1 MKYAVIAGA
10 LALAS
15 TPTFATEQ
23 LTPLSYDYV
32 ELGYT
37 VTSIDEVDDLSF
49 AGYMATFSK
58 QFAESWYVKG
68 LYSQVSDDISD
79 TDTFNGGRVYY
90 GNEYVGD
97 SQYTYFDKLDV
108 ELTRYEIGVGYIHA
122 ISDVTSID
130 FSAQYGQFKFTTETT
145 VFEEDIYEDNVFYSN
160 ESRYSDSET
169 ADILSLNAQVRHLLS
184 DSFEVNAGIGYERL
198 HDEQSDNSVVLKAGA
213 NYFFTPSFSVAGFYR
228 QLSDYNDIALTA
240 RYNF

>member
-15 TPTFATEQ
+15 TSTLATEQ

-49 AGYMATFSK
+49 AGYMATLSK
-58 QFAESWYVKG
+58 QFADNWYVKG

-79 TDTFNGGRVYY
+79 TDTYNSGRVYY
-90 GNEYVGD
+90 DGEYVGD

-108 ELTRYEIGVGYIHA
+108 ELTRYEIGIGYIHA
-122 ISDVTSID
+122 ISNVTHLDYSV
-130 FSAQYGQFKFTTETT
+130 QYGRLKFTTDTT
-145 VFEEDIYEDNVFYSN
+145 LFEEDIYEDNVFYSY

-169 ADILSLNAQVRHLLS
+169 ADILSLNAQIRHLLS
-184 DSFEVNAGIGYERL
+184 DNFEVNAGIGYERL
-198 HDEQSDNSVVLKAGA
+198 HDEESDNSVVLKAGA
-213 NYFFTPSFSVAGFYR
+213 NYFFTSSFSVAGFYC